1 MKSSANLVL
10 DLRRPKKDNTFS
22 ICLRIV
28 HDRTSSYITLDYS
41 VLPEHWDKVNMQ
53 ITKDCKKYSNLVR
66 INNSLTRKQLDAIDI
81 IEKLTAS
88 GEIHNLSISEL
99 RTKILNLSTKITFRE
114 FNQKIIDELKMSKKL
129 GNASCYKQAQSFLDK
144 YTKEKELT
152 FQDINF
158 KLLKHLEAKHLS
170 KENSVN
176 SLSFYFRTIRA
187 TFNRAIKEGVIKR
200 DIYPF
205 ANYSIKDTKTVKRA
219 IPRSNIDK
227 IRDLELKEGTNIWHA
242 RNYFM
247 FSFYN
252 MGMNF
257 ADIAQLKKS
266 SFIDDRIVYK
276 RVKTGKN
283 YSIKLTAPSKEILS
297 LYLNGQQPDDY
308 IFPII
313 KRDTLELQLKD
324 MQNERKTF
332 NKWLKV
338 IAKQCKIES
347 NLTSYVARHSWATIA
362 KDLNV
367 PVSVISEGLGHEDMK
382 TTQIYLD
389 SFDADVIDKANELI
403 TNPD

>member
-10 DLRRPKKDNTFS
+10 DLRHQKKDNTFS
-22 ICLRIV
+22 ICLRII
-28 HDRTSSYITLDYS
+28 HNRTSSYITLDYS
-41 VLPEHWDKVNMQ
+41 VLQDHWDKVNTQ
-53 ITKDCKKYSNLVR
+53 ITKECKKYSNLVR
-66 INNSLTRKQLDAIDI
+66 INNSLIKKRIDAEDI

-88 GEIHNLSISEL
+88 GEIHKLSIAEL
-99 RTKILNLSTKITFRE
+99 KTKILNLSLKTTFRE
-114 FNQKIIDELKMSKKL
+114 FNQKIIDELKMAKKL

-144 YTKEKELT
+144 YTNKKELT
-152 FQDINF
+152 FEDINF
-158 KLLKHLEAKHLS
+158 NLLKFLEAKHLS

-176 SLSFYFRTIRA
+176 SLSFYLRTIRA
-187 TFNRAIKEGVIKR
+187 TFNRAIKEGIVKR

-219 IPRSNIDK
+219 IPKSNIDK

-266 SFIDDRIVYK
+266 NFIDDRMEYK
-276 RVKTGKN
+276 RTKTGKN
-283 YSIKLTAPSKEILS
+283 YSIKLTAPAKEILS
-297 LYLNGQQPDDY
+297 LYKKEEETDGY

-332 NKWLKV
+332 NKWLKEL
-338 IAKQCKIES
+338 AKLCKIES

-403 TNPD
+403 SGS